1 MPAVR
6 NRRRKD
12 DRPAEITA
20 AAMHEFAENGYAA
33 TPVEAVAKRAGISKG
48 LLYLYFKTK
57 EELFKAVIRNFIS
70 PRLDALH
77 ANIVDSDI
85 GVEDFLRGPFLELAR
100 ELPRSKARHLVRLM
114 IAEGHKHPDLTRWY
128 WENVVSKGIGALQL
142 LIRRGVDRGEIK
154 PSALDQFPH
163 LLVSPIMFSVVWT
176 LIMQPHSKL
185 DTDAMLEAHIDLV
198 LDSIRAVSPEA
209 TRS

>member
-1 MPAVR
+1 MPTVR
-6 NRRRKD
+6 NRRRKE

-20 AAMHEFAENGYAA
+20 AAMQEFAENGYDA

-57 EELFKAVIRNFIS
+57 EELFKSVIRNFIS

-85 GVEDFLRGPFLELAR
+85 GVEAFLRGPFLKLAR

-128 WENVVSKGIGALQL
+128 WENVVSKGVGALRL
-142 LIRRGVDRGEIK
+142 LIQRGVERGEIK
-154 PSALDQFPH
+154 PSALEQFPH
-163 LLVSPIMFSVVWT
+163 LLVSPVMFSVVWT
-176 LIMQPHSKL
+176 FIMQAHSKL

-198 LDSIRAVSPEA
+198 LAAIKLQPADENAL
-209 TRS
+209 